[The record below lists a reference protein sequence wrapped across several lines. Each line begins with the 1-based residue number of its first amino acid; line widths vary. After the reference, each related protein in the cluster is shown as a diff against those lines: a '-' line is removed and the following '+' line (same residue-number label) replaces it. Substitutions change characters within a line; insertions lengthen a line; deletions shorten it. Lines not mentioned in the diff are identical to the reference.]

1 VAIPKASSTV
11 RQRENLESLQLEL
24 SADEV
29 AAITGLGRPDGRRKD
44 QDPAVY
50 EEF

>member
-1 VAIPKASSTV
+1 
-11 RQRENLESLQLEL
+11 QENLESLQLDLTDAEI
-24 SADEV
+24 
-29 AAITGLGRPDGRRKD
+29 AAITVLGRPDGRHKD